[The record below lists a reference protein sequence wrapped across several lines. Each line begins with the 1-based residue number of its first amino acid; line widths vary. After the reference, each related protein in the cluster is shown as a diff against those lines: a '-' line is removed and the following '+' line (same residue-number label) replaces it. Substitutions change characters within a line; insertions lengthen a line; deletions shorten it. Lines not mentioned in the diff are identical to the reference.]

1 MPNIKYDF
9 DKYKNVLRDY
19 LSQKGI
25 DFSQGNIRCINPS
38 HKDASPSMAVY
49 EDNCYCFR
57 CCKNFDI
64 YDCVGFLEGITDRGE
79 QFRWVDSHFG
89 NGEGSISQ
97 YTPKEEAAKEKKEP
111 DKAAIETL
119 DNYFKKI
126 SSLPQAQKEIK
137 RFLDR
142 RARYT
147 TQGQIKSY
155 PSFVEQN
162 LLKTLYYWPGFD
174 AAESELGWQILVAA
188 GIGGRNPEKNN
199 KSSWDHSGVAFKE
212 SNGFKLHYYINDK
225 TKCVKWNGH
234 GVTTFPQPYCLP
246 FPSSI
251 VLVEGEM
258 DALSCNAAGFTNIF
272 SSGGT
277 GGISKEKVQKYL
289 LEVPEIIFLFDNDIA
304 GKEHAGIIPFSD
316 GKNTSS
322 RPEIFRQAGY
332 TGIIKIAELSE
343 DCPYKDCD
351 ECIINNRIDFIEKAI
366 KNAHEWQ
373 PLPKPVKAKPNARLN
388 EKGEEEFDTIGIKR
402 LRALLKKIE
411 YSAIDE
417 SDVYLFVNAC
427 MKACKSNETR
437 TELTKWAAE
446 SNAVLDENT
455 IKENSAVSPYFLLEA
470 CDKYGVSKYLRNEL
484 KASLVPASRIVKSIK
499 ERKTIV
505 KLDFDKILKSDSFNQ
520 FFEFKDAASAAQLI
534 VEIFDGRLRYTEN
547 DKKNWFFNG
556 FVWVREP
563 DVARISYTIL
573 CALIK
578 KYLEQN
584 PKEKK
589 AAKELLIKIG
599 GRPFRQGIT
608 QDINGTKP
616 DVWCESLPFDG
627 PQIRETLTLLDG
639 VMDFSGSKIEYRKS
653 LPEDYRREMLPY
665 TVDEVRGAKSP
676 ENFLN
681 FMKGNFANE
690 KTLNSL
696 FYYLS
701 LIPSRNTG
709 YKYGGIFLGE
719 HDTGKSTTLNVIE
732 AVFSGCCTR
741 LKSDVLVSSGG
752 RKMSGNEAT
761 PEIAKLEGR
770 CAAFVQET
778 ARNAALQT
786 SFWKELTGGDTLTA
800 RSLYTQPH
808 DFLPTAQIII
818 ASNYAPSF
826 DAHDDAAFSRM
837 AVYHFKIQHAKG
849 QKDSKTPNDF
859 VRDLRPEFPAVI
871 KFLCEKYIDLHI
883 NLKGNIPFSQ
893 ECIAYKDLYREE
905 QKTDLDRF
913 FEANIKVDL
922 EFDPATGEPYFERT
936 ADVYQRYLDFY
947 QLTEDSKE
955 AMSRAK
961 VIKYLRRD
969 HHELVLKQKRFG
981 GNPEQVFLNIQLKK
995 WDSITPQKPK
1005 ATNQQPRPQQ
1015 NQLIPT
1021 EPPEDNPFDSY
1032 DDNDYSDQPDIF

>member
-1 MPNIKYDF
+1 MSEIKYDF
-9 DKYKNVLRDY
+9 DKYKNALRDY
-19 LSQKGI
+19 LTQKGI
-25 DFSQGNIRCINPS
+25 DFFRKNIRCINPA
-38 HKDASPSMAVY
+38 HKDAGPSMAVY
-49 EDNCYCFR
+49 EDNCYCFGCNKR
-57 CCKNFDI
+57 FDI
-64 YDCVGFLEGITDRGE
+64 YDAVGFLEGISDRGE

-89 NGEGSISQ
+89 TGEGSISK
-97 YTPKEEAAKEKKEP
+97 YVPKEPVPAKEKKEP
-111 DKAAIETL
+111 DKKALETL
-119 DNYFKKI
+119 ENYFKKI
-126 SSLPQAQKEIK
+126 SILPAAQKAIK
-137 RFLDR
+137 NFLDC

-174 AAESELGWQILVAA
+174 AAEAELGWQTLVAA

-199 KSSWDHSGVAFKE
+199 KSSWDHSGVALKE
-212 SNGFKLHYYINDK
+212 SNGFKLHYYIDDK
-225 TKCVKWNGH
+225 TKCVKWNGS

-251 VLVEGEM
+251 ILVEGEM
-258 DALSCNAAGFTNIF
+258 DALACNAAGFNNVF
-272 SSGGT
+272 SAGGT

-289 LEVPEIIFLFDNDIA
+289 LDVPEVIFLFDKDTA
-304 GKEHAGIIPFSD
+304 GKENSGIIPFTD
-316 GKNTSS
+316 GKGTSS

-332 TGIIKIAELSE
+332 KGIIKVAQLPE
-343 DCPYKDCD
+343 DCDYKDCD
-351 ECIINNRIDFIEKAI
+351 ECIINNRIDLIETAV
-366 KNAHEWQ
+366 KNAQEWKS
-373 PLPKPVKAKPNARLN
+373 LPKPGKPKPADRFN

-402 LRALLKKIE
+402 LKALLKKIE

-427 MKACKSNETR
+427 MKACKSTETR
-437 TELTKWAAE
+437 TELTKWAAA
-446 SNAVLDENT
+446 SNAVLDEKT
-455 IKENSAVSPYFLLEA
+455 IKENSGISPYFLLEA

-484 KASLVPASRIVKSIK
+484 EAALIPASRIVKSIK
-499 ERKTIV
+499 DRKTIV
-505 KLDFDKILKSDSFNQ
+505 KLDYDKILKSESFNQ

-534 VEIFDGRLRYTEN
+534 VEIFNGRLRYTEN

-563 DVARISYTIL
+563 DVAGIAYTIL
-573 CALIK
+573 CSLIK
-578 KYLEQN
+578 KYLEKN

-589 AAKELLIKIG
+589 AAKELLVKIG

-639 VMDFSGSKIEYRKS
+639 VMDFSGNKIEFRQS
-653 LPEDYRREMLPY
+653 QAEDYRREMLPY
-665 TVDEVRGAKSP
+665 TVDEVRNAKTP
-676 ENFLN
+676 ENFLK
-681 FMKGNFANE
+681 FMRGNFANE
-690 KTLNSL
+690 ETLNSL

-709 YKYGGIFLGE
+709 YKYGGVFLGE

-732 AVFSGCCTR
+732 AVFSGCCVR
-741 LKSDVLVSSGG
+741 LKTEVLVSAGG
-752 RKMSGNEAT
+752 RNVSGNEAT

-778 ARNAALQT
+778 ARNAALNT
-786 SFWKELTGGDTLTA
+786 NFWKELTGGDTLTA
-800 RSLYTQPH
+800 RMLRENPH

-826 DAHDDAAFSRM
+826 DAHDDAAFTRM

-849 QKDSKTPNDF
+849 SKDTKTSNDF
-859 VRDLRPEFPAVI
+859 VSDLRPEFPAII
-871 KFLCEKYIDLHI
+871 KFLCEKYVDLHI

-922 EFDPATGEPYFERT
+922 EFDPATGEPYYEKT

-969 HHELVLKQKRFG
+969 HRELILKQKRFG
-981 GNPEQVFLNIQLKK
+981 GNPEQIFQNIKLVK
-995 WDSITPQKPK
+995 WENAAQK
-1005 ATNQQPRPQQ
+1005 QQPKETKQPAPPPRQQPQY
-1015 NQLIPT
+1015 LDL
-1021 EPPEDNPFDSY
+1021 EPPEDNPFD
-1032 DDNDYSDQPDIF
+1032 DDQPDIF